1 MQIAGMICEYNPFH
15 LGHLALVEETR
26 RQGATHIAAVM
37 SGNYVQRGEPALL
50 EKRMRAKQA
59 LRCGVDLVVELPL
72 PWAMSTAETF
82 ARGGVFL
89 LDCLGADVI
98 SFGSECGNAALL
110 IKAAKDLLSSEF
122 PPLLREEL
130 QNGCTFARAR
140 ERALARLSG
149 PETAAVLQTP
159 NNTLGV
165 EYCKALLSQSSPMR
179 VFTMQRVGASH
190 DSFTSDAETA
200 SASYIR
206 SLAAGG
212 MDFAPYMPVPAAEIL
227 QAELDAG
234 HAPASLERM
243 ERAILAKLRTME
255 PEAFAC
261 LPDISEGLENRLYA
275 AARKAASL
283 EELYALVKT
292 KRYPLA
298 RVRRLVL
305 SAFLG
310 VTNALTQSFPPY
322 VRILGMN
329 PRGAEILHVSKMT
342 TKRPII
348 ANSSDI
354 LSLDNI
360 AQNVIELESQSTDV
374 YSLFLPNPYPCGLE
388 WTAGICKVWDNM

>member
-110 IKAAKDLLSSEF
+110 IKAAKDLLSTEF

-149 PETAAVLQTP
+149 KKPLQSCKPQQHSGGGVLQ
-159 NNTLGV
+159 
-165 EYCKALLSQSSPMR
+165 
-179 VFTMQRVGASH
+179 GAPVPVLPYACVYH
-190 DSFTSDAETA
+190 
-200 SASYIR
+200 
-206 SLAAGG
+206 AAGWR
-212 MDFAPYMPVPAAEIL
+212 FA
-227 QAELDAG
+227 
-234 HAPASLERM
+234 R
-243 ERAILAKLRTME
+243 
-255 PEAFAC
+255 
-261 LPDISEGLENRLYA
+261 
-275 AARKAASL
+275 
-283 EELYALVKT
+283 
-292 KRYPLA
+292 
-298 RVRRLVL
+298 
-305 SAFLG
+305 FL
-310 VTNALTQSFPPY
+310 
-322 VRILGMN
+322 
-329 PRGAEILHVSKMT
+329 H
-342 TKRPII
+342 
-348 ANSSDI
+348 
-354 LSLDNI
+354 
-360 AQNVIELESQSTDV
+360 
-374 YSLFLPNPYPCGLE
+374 
-388 WTAGICKVWDNM
+388 

>member
-1 MQIAGMICEYNPFH
+1 
-15 LGHLALVEETR
+15 
-26 RQGATHIAAVM
+26 
-37 SGNYVQRGEPALL
+37 
-50 EKRMRAKQA
+50 
-59 LRCGVDLVVELPL
+59 
-72 PWAMSTAETF
+72 
-82 ARGGVFL
+82 
-89 LDCLGADVI
+89 
-98 SFGSECGNAALL
+98 
-110 IKAAKDLLSSEF
+110 
-122 PPLLREEL
+122 
-130 QNGCTFARAR
+130 
-140 ERALARLSG
+140 
-149 PETAAVLQTP
+149 
-159 NNTLGV
+159 
-165 EYCKALLSQSSPMR
+165 
-179 VFTMQRVGASH
+179 
-190 DSFTSDAETA
+190 
-200 SASYIR
+200 
-206 SLAAGG
+206 
-212 MDFAPYMPVPAAEIL
+212 
-227 QAELDAG
+227 
-234 HAPASLERM
+234 M

-255 PEAFAC
+255 PEAFVC

-298 RVRRLVL
+298 RIRRLVL

-310 VTNALTQSFPPY
+310 GTNALTQSFPPY